1 MIRLRVRPGR
11 LAKAKAIYK
20 IVLLYY
26 PWALQVYRVYQ
37 LINHK

>member
-11 LAKAKAIYK
+11 LAKARGIYK

-26 PWALQVYRVYQ
+26 LRALRYTVC
-37 LINHK
+37 IS